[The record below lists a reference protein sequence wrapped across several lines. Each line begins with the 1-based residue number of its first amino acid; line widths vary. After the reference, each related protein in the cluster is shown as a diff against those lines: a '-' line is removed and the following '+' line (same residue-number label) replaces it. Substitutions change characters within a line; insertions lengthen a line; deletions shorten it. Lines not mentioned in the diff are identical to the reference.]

1 MDGLLLTLFCAPAQ
15 QYDQLLA
22 VFT

>member
-1 MDGLLLTLFCAPAQ
+1 MDGLLLTLFRAPAQ
-15 QYDQLLA
+15 QHDQLLA